1 MIIYN
6 YMGKKIILGSGDA
19 ILLNEDD
26 VKSKV
31 IDYLYN
37 TLNLSKYRYVML
49 NNIQKLKF
57 LQETEHY
64 VSPNYKGHSY
74 FLIFMTIQNRQFCVL
89 LDRKKLS
96 YHKNQVD
103 LHHLYITKVIVNTN
117 SNMFSGSIFEGKIVQ
132 KDNNYCFLI
141 QDCFCLMNKK
151 LIDMEV
157 NQKMLYLNDIVK
169 ENLAGNS
176 VCNNFS
182 FKLNKL
188 YKYDELEKLVN
199 DIIPNCGIN
208 SNGLIFY
215 PKISGIVVLYIDKKV
230 EKIDIESKQEEKVI
244 TRSFD
249 IIYNFKD
256 FLNSRTYSY
265 EKEQKKKILLIKKTD
280 IPDVYNLYEKK
291 DNPKI
296 GIAHIPN
303 LKISHYCLKNIGND
317 LIQCNCV
324 FSNKFQKWIPINII

>member
-1 MIIYN
+1 
-6 YMGKKIILGSGDA
+6 MGKKIILGSGDA

-26 VKSKV
+26 IKSKV

-57 LQETEHY
+57 LQENEHY
-64 VSPNYKGHSY
+64 VSPNYKGHNY
-74 FLIFMTIQNRQFCVL
+74 FLIFMNIQNRPFCVL

-96 YHKNQVD
+96 YHKNQID
-103 LHHLYITKVIVNTN
+103 LHHLYITKIIVNTN
-117 SNMFSGSIFEGKIVQ
+117 TNMFSGSIFEGKIVQ
-132 KDNNYCFLI
+132 KDNNYYFLI

-157 NQKMLYLNDIVK
+157 NQKMLYLNDIIK
-169 ENLAGNS
+169 TNLVGDS
-176 VCNNFS
+176 VCNNFI

-188 YKYDELEKLVN
+188 YKYDELQTLIY
-199 DIIPNCGIN
+199 DTIPNCGIN

-215 PKISGIVVLYIDKKV
+215 PKVSGIVVLYIDKKV
-230 EKIDIESKQEEKVI
+230 EKIEIESKQDEQIVH
-244 TRSFD
+244 RSFD
-249 IIYNFKD
+249 IIYNFKN

-265 EKEQKKKILLIKKTD
+265 EKESNKKILLIKKTN
-280 IPDVYNLYEKK
+280 IPDVYNLYENK

-303 LKISHYCLKNIGND
+303 LKISHYRQSNLK
-317 LIQCNCV
+317 
-324 FSNKFQKWIPINII
+324 FS